1 MRLPAGS
8 HGVGKS
14 LDAELAQLVPQA
26 GLTSAQTNGV
36 IPASRDRTFPRGSRS
51 PKAEIRPT
59 PPRHHDRDLHE
70 EEGYGI
76 TNCDTMFVRGKKRIS
91 ETMLGRSSV
100 SLVSRLYLGE

>member
-8 HGVGKS
+8 HGVGKA

-51 PKAEIRPT
+51 PKAEIRPSPP
-59 PPRHHDRDLHE
+59 PPRLGPSRR
-70 EEGYGI
+70 
-76 TNCDTMFVRGKKRIS
+76 RGKKVKTRPS
-91 ETMLGRSSV
+91 FLEYGKLS
-100 SLVSRLYLGE
+100 